1 MAKRLIPRH
10 QVGKKLLNLLE
21 SFGNAQIAGDSGA
34 GTAMAIASGYQ
45 YNPKTK
51 KWEQSKENVKEAEG
65 LRNNLAF
72 LSTFSPTHP
81 ATALIEKVTPI
92 ISKLFVKN
100 YTNDVIKLLGNLK
113 TSTGQTGPRSKFTKA
128 LSDYLQK
135 QGVDVSKLSEMD
147 LINLQAMR
155 QKSMATPKDKR
166 VIIATEFKTPSESVI
181 EYSLREG
188 DYQLG
193 SLSTLVEKGQQHVGT
208 IQRFGSHGV
217 SKDLYDG
224 AIKYGKQQ
232 GYKKLVSGEI
242 LKSPEQTIYIWNKYY
257 PKRKLLSNSGQHYY
271 NSGLHV
277 KDKDIMNRFVVTDG
291 PVVDLVQASSN
302 IPVKSQNIFHPS
314 MIDRKTW
321 TLKPP
326 NWDNNDV
333 FKIGIP
339 GLLGIIQPN
348 E

>member
-1 MAKRLIPRH
+1 
-10 QVGKKLLNLLE
+10 
-21 SFGNAQIAGDSGA
+21 
-34 GTAMAIASGYQ
+34 MAIASGYQ

-65 LRNNLAF
+65 LRNNLSF
-72 LSTFSPTHP
+72 ISTFSPTHP

-155 QKSMATPKDKR
+155 QKSMLTPKDKR

-242 LKSPEQTIYIWNKYY
+242 LKSPEQTVYIWNKYY

-271 NSGLHV
+271 NSGLYV